1 MVGCGRETVRTYIA
15 PADSEFQAAPGLP
28 SGWQKARPGQMQ
40 DERYLFQNEL
50 GDIIEMTY
58 TELSG
63 RAGGIVANVNRW
75 RGQVGLPE
83 VSAERIQSD
92 IVSVGLEDNGTG
104 RYISLTGVDPN
115 TDAPSRILA
124 LVVPKADKTLF
135 YKMTGFPDVVD
146 TQREALLEFAKQP
159 R

>member
-1 MVGCGRETVRTYIA
+1 MTGCGREPVRAYIA
-15 PADSEFQAAPGLP
+15 PVDSAFEAAPGLP
-28 SGWQKARPGQMQ
+28 QGWQKARPGQMQ

-50 GDIIEMTY
+50 GDIIELTY
-58 TELSG
+58 TEMAG
-63 RAGGIVANVNRW
+63 RAGGVVANVNRW

-83 VSAERIQSD
+83 VAGDRIEGD
-92 IVSVGLEDNGTG
+92 LVSVGLEENGTG
-104 RYISLTGVDPN
+104 QFISLTGVDAN

-124 LVVPKADKTLF
+124 LVVPKQGKTLF

-146 TQREALLEFAKQP
+146 TQRDALLEFAKQP